1 MKICDVREENVLVT
15 PALSG
20 RVSISES
27 PRRCVKL
34 TSAINYCISTKKK
47 KHLKKI
53 FLYFHPQSRRVHL
66 TFPFQLYKTFF

>member
-1 MKICDVREENVLVT
+1 MKICNVGEENVLVT

-34 TSAINYCISTKKK
+34 TSAINYCISA
-47 KHLKKI
+47 LKKT
-53 FLYFHPQSRRVHL
+53 FL
-66 TFPFQLYKTFF
+66 